1 MVQIRVK
8 NMNIITTKDNFGGEL
23 IYTKIGLG
31 KGRNELKKLGF
42 EQQRNPQYF
51 KKGNEYWHWNG
62 TLKVWIYEKVN
73 ENKST
78 VFTGEY

>member
-1 MVQIRVK
+1 MTEL
-8 NMNIITTKDNFGGEL
+8 NITITKDNFGGEL
-23 IYTKIGLG
+23 IYMKVGLA

-42 EQQRNPQYF
+42 EQQANPVYM
-51 KKGNEYWHWNG
+51 KRGNEHWHYN
-62 TLKVWIYEKVN
+62 KISRIWIYEKVK